1 MTSPAK
7 VIQDSVNLV
16 LSSCTAPTSEWAS
29 VLAVQLLHDAC
40 TGLIR
45 LACQHGCLVA
55 LLVLVLHGG
64 QGLASD
70 GVFGRLA
77 TLLAGVSLLTLL

>member
-1 MTSPAK
+1 MHLPSHG
-7 VIQDSVNLV
+7 Q
-16 LSSCTAPTSEWAS
+16 PTSEWAS
-29 VLAVQLLHDAC
+29 VLAVQLLHDAR

-70 GVFGRLA
+70 GVLGGLA
-77 TLLAGVSLLTLL
+77 ALLAGVNLVTLLQGWYTTMQG